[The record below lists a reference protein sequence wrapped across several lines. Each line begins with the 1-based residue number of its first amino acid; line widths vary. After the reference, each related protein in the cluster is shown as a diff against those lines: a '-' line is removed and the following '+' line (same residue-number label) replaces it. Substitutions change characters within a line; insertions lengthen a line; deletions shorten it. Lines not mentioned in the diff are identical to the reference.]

1 MREYRI
7 SNDIYAGICEH
18 CNKKSRYGK
27 HDLHVVKVTNIGT
40 GEDEWRC
47 SNCVRHLNSD
57 VAHRL
62 ASMDL
67 QSVF

>member
-18 CNKKSRYGK
+18 CNRKSRYGK
-27 HDLHVVKVTNIGT
+27 HELHVVRVTILET
-40 GEDEWRC
+40 GENEWRC
-47 SNCVRHLNSD
+47 SNGVRRLNSD

-67 QSVF
+67 QGVF